1 MTDEL
6 LSLTSFCPPEAEA
19 PARRDRGPRGV
30 GRAPVPESHLRLSHA
45 YGAGCFDEFLWVFA
59 GSSENEYLDIE
70 AATAQTQS
78 VLRSKQIPEVR
89 YALREFE
96 MVPERLIQWGVTDNA
111 DVLLWIPAGDPEDW
125 PTVVLQ
131 AGQLDFVVA
140 RRSSTGLVLDLM
152 TRALRIPFFPDDF
165 PSSRPRFSAKPW
177 GGGDRGHAHT

>member
-19 PARRDRGPRGV
+19 PPRRDRGPRSA

-70 AATAQTQS
+70 AATAQTRS

-89 YALREFE
+89 HTLREFE

-165 PSSRPRFSAKPW
+165 PSSRPRFSAKP
-177 GGGDRGHAHT
+177 